1 LDPPLIDRE
10 KGVVYF
16 RCPPWVMCGE
26 CGVACGFNPQ
36 TPWYCEECRE
46 WMSAGYARW
55 CKRRGH
61 KVERL

>member
-1 LDPPLIDRE
+1 
-10 KGVVYF
+10 
-16 RCPPWVMCGE
+16 MCGE